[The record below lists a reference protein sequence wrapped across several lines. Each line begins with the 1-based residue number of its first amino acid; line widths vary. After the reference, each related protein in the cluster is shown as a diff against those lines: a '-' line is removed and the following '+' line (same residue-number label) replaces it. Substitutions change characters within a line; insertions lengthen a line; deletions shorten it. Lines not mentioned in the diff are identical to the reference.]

1 MGQLHSAYAKDQRFW
16 FHHRHWVGLF
26 WLHDR
31 RRVRRSAAR
40 GYQQRGFVVASDHLG
55 RCRPCEIHLLPLSKE
70 RLVSDPTAVEFEH
83 VFKTFGNRK
92 VLDDVSFKVNAGE
105 ALCILGRSGT
115 GKSVTLKLMIG
126 LLKPDSGRVCIDSED
141 IAHSSEE
148 DLSRVRRHMGFLFQS
163 AALFDSFTLGDN
175 LALPLRR
182 LDKSKSP
189 SEITR
194 AVDEALERVGLNL
207 DKAKMPAALSG
218 GMRTRA

>member
-1 MGQLHSAYAKDQRFW
+1 MN
-16 FHHRHWVGLF
+16 
-26 WLHDR
+26 
-31 RRVRRSAAR
+31 
-40 GYQQRGFVVASDHLG
+40 
-55 RCRPCEIHLLPLSKE
+55 
-70 RLVSDPTAVEFEH
+70 DPAAVEFEH
-83 VFKTFGNRK
+83 VFKAFGNRK

-126 LLKPDSGRVCIDSED
+126 LLKPDSGKVCIDSED

-189 SEITR
+189 AEIKR

-207 DKAKMPAALSG
+207 DVAKMPYCAFGRDAQTRWSG
-218 GMRTRA
+218 ESTRSPSETITGRRAQQRTRQDHRLGDRRSPPQSQEGVWCDACDRYP